1 MSAARRSK
9 CFVITLAAFA
19 MVVGCSS
26 SPTTTD
32 ESTSE
37 ALTIPA
43 SLCGKAALTTIDD
56 IPAYPNN
63 CGDVNVWSNDGR
75 TTQTHAGTGA
85 GWVQTEG
92 GYGYQC
98 TELAVRYTHFLF
110 GTASHWGI
118 AEAKDMCGTHPS
130 DLKATSAPV
139 HGDLMVFAA
148 NDCVGA
154 AGHVAVVSSTSGST
168 VSVVQQNEGSTG
180 KGSYSKS
187 CAACFL
193 HAARNNVCG
202 DKANGAYCGD
212 TTAFAGGTKGTLY
225 TCNGYAVKSSTACK
239 YGCEAVTNASDECAS
254 APEDAGDA
262 ATDAMSHDASD
273 ASAAPEGDSGS
284 TNDGPSAPSSGGCT
298 ISAPSSRAF
307 GSRIVAFGA
316 LVVIA
321 LVRRR
326 RGSARGRFALAP
338 VRRR

>member
-1 MSAARRSK
+1 MTAAYRSK
-9 CFVITLAAFA
+9 SIIALAAFA
-19 MVVGCSS
+19 AVVGCSS
-26 SPTTTD
+26 APSDGVETTN
-32 ESTSE
+32 E

-56 IPAYPNN
+56 IPAYPND

-98 TELAVRYTHFLF
+98 TELAVRYTHFLY
-110 GTASHWGI
+110 GTSPHWGI

-130 DLKATSAPV
+130 DLTTTSAPI

-180 KGSYSKS
+180 KGNYNKS

-193 HAARNNVCG
+193 HAARNDVCG
-202 DKANGAYCGD
+202 HSANGAYCGA
-212 TTAFAGGTKGTLY
+212 TSTFTGGKTGTLY
-225 TCNGYAVKSSTACK
+225 DCEGYAVKSSTVCE
-239 YGCEAVTNASDECAS
+239 YGCNSGECAS
-254 APEDAGDA
+254 APSDAGGDANAADA
-262 ATDAMSHDASD
+262 ATHDDPTRNERPAPTSAST
-273 ASAAPEGDSGS
+273 PNG
-284 TNDGPSAPSSGGCT
+284 GGCT
-298 ISAPSSRAF
+298 IGPARTFDGNAAATVILLGLVACARSRRVKAS
-307 GSRIVAFGA
+307 G
-316 LVVIA
+316 
-321 LVRRR
+321 
-326 RGSARGRFALAP
+326 
-338 VRRR
+338 